1 MVVMKKPQEL
11 YLSREYLQHNPTW
24 DQEQTPWKAE
34 KIVKLLN
41 RYDLKPQAV
50 CEVGCG
56 SGGILAGLRNY
67 LGSSCRLVGYD
78 IAPALQDF
86 WNKLGDKNITFIQ
99 GDFCESNDCYDLL
112 LLMDVL
118 EHVENPFDFL
128 RQISRRSQ
136 FLIFHI
142 PLELHAQGAL
152 RNLPVIRQRQNVGH
166 LHFWNKDLA
175 LLNLQTCGLEIIY
188 WEYTA
193 GAVDQTTDLWS
204 RKLARWPRRI
214 LFAAAPDLAVRTLGG
229 FSLLVLAT
237 AAASGK
243 YR

>member
-1 MVVMKKPQEL
+1 MLMITSKEF
-11 YLSREYLQHNPTW
+11 YLSSKYLDHNPSW
-24 DQEQTPWKAE
+24 DEEQTPWKVG
-34 KIVKLLN
+34 KILKLLQSN
-41 RYDLKPQAV
+41 KLQPHSV

-67 LGSSCRLVGYD
+67 LGSSCRLEGYD
-78 IAPALQDF
+78 IAPALQGF
-86 WNKLGDKNITFIQ
+86 WNKLKDKNITFIQ

-112 LLMDVL
+112 LVMDVL
-118 EHVENPFDFL
+118 EHVENPFAFL
-128 RQISRRSQ
+128 RQISRRAP

-142 PLELHAQGAL
+142 PLELHAQGAF
-152 RNLPVIRQRQNVGH
+152 RNLPVIQQRQNVGH

-175 LLNLQTCGLEIIY
+175 LLNLQACGLEIIH

-193 GAVDQTTDLWS
+193 GAVDQPTRLWS
-204 RKLARWPRRI
+204 RKLARWPRR
-214 LFAAAPDLAVRTLGG
+214 FFFGAAPDLAVRLMGG

-237 AAASGK
+237 AASAGK